1 MQINWIFI
9 FLFAAAGVILL
20 VVIFSRIFK
29 IRPQC
34 PYCQSKDIV
43 ETSRE
48 TVATRTVETMG
59 GGSFAGS
66 VIRVQIELKVAYH
79 CHNCGQRFSRRIMET
94 H

>member
-1 MQINWIFI
+1 MQINWLII
-9 FLFAAAGVILL
+9 LLIAAAVIVAL
-20 VVIFSRIFK
+20 VIIFSRIFK
-29 IRPQC
+29 IKPQC

-66 VIRVQIELKVAYH
+66 VIRVQVELKVAYH
-79 CHNCGQRFSRRIMET
+79 CHHCGQRFSRRIMET